1 MAASGQTAVGSDLWT
16 SALDAL
22 ERKYSKP
29 IFEMWIKPMRLVSLA
44 GTEVVLSVHSNFARD
59 WVENRLRGDIT
70 EVMIA
75 LLGHDVSLHFTVAE
89 GAEGGP
95 ECEECG
101 SLLAFREGKNGSLD
115 AVCADCG
122 TTTVYVP
129 QRAPGRPEM
138 VFEPPERG
146 RERPERGRERPERFD
161 GGAPRGRPCRKCGAP
176 LRFST
181 GDDGNLVGEC
191 DSCGN
196 RFTLPPRA
204 DGGGGG
210 GGGWGSRGA
219 PRYGR
224 REFRPSAGGR
234 PPYRG
239 RSGDRTGRPFRPSD
253 RRGPPRGDDEDRPR
267 KRRRRE
273 E

>member
-1 MAASGQTAVGSDLWT
+1 MANSCPECGT
-16 SALDAL
+16 SMD
-22 ERKYSKP
+22 
-29 IFEMWIKPMRLVSLA
+29 FEQ
-44 GTEVVLSVHSNFARD
+44 
-59 WVENRLRGDIT
+59 
-70 EVMIA
+70 
-75 LLGHDVSLHFTVAE
+75 HDVHLRTGTCPACAKEFAFVEGTTVSARLGSPPSGPVAPSEGGAPVAE